1 MLRLSQRRLEWIPG
15 AQRKP
20 MILPI
25 AALRCFCL
33 AQRPMWEALAVG
45 ALLICAGA
53 LVGFWVL
60 RLIFAALFLL
70 AAVACFAQR
79 QYTLRLQLRSGE
91 LVEIPLGFG
100 TARSAQAQRVQSV
113 WATLSEELKGLGVTL
128 AGAEA
133 RSGSG

>member
-1 MLRLSQRRLEWIPG
+1 
-15 AQRKP
+15 

-79 QYTLRLQLRSGE
+79 QYTLRLRLRSGE